1 MQEEDIKPELDH
13 VTRLGIMGEIAANLA
28 HELNQPLSAISL
40 YCDAALAAVQSK
52 QIPDPSLAG
61 LIESAREQA
70 MRAGE
75 IVRHMRQ
82 FIRSA
87 DLQGQSVQLND
98 LARQMMAY
106 VESEAKQKKILLES
120 SLEKRLP
127 ELNLNRVQMAQVFGT
142 LLHLSLSDSDDD
154 HAVSGKIIVNTSLTD
169 DAVAFR
175 VSRQGSRWANK
186 NGSDHTGPESDEQR
200 NAADVALSISRSI
213 VEAHGGQLLQSSNQF
228 EVMLPLEAN

>member
-1 MQEEDIKPELDH
+1 MQEEDVKPELDH

-40 YCDAALAAVQSK
+40 YCDAALAAVQS
-52 QIPDPSLAG
+52 QQVPDPALTG

-87 DLQGQSVQLND
+87 DLPGQSVQLND

-106 VESEAKQKKILLES
+106 VESEANQKKIFLES

-127 ELNLNRVQMAQVFGT
+127 ELNINRVQMAQVFGT
-142 LLHLSLSDSDDD
+142 LLHLSLLDSDNNY
-154 HAVSGKIIVNTSLTD
+154 AASGKIIVNTSLTD
-169 DAVAFR
+169 DAVAFSI
-175 VSRQGSRWANK
+175 SRQGTRWAKK
-186 NGSDHTGPESDEQR
+186 NGSDHTEPELEEQA

-228 EVMLPLEAN
+228 DVMLPLETN